1 MQGTEAEA
9 LCYYLI
15 FGLFT
20 FTEELVYDFLS
31 KYLMSDE
38 DLVENGYPRPCQ
50 STPGKA
56 VFKANKESPSK
67 DRKTKFLCS
76 ERST

>member
-1 MQGTEAEA
+1 M
-9 LCYYLI
+9 LLLNFLVY
-15 FGLFT
+15 FT
-20 FTEELVYDFLS
+20 FTEELMYDFLS
-31 KYLMSDE
+31 KYLMSEE

-67 DRKTKFLCS
+67 DCKT
-76 ERST
+76 

>member
-1 MQGTEAEA
+1 M
-9 LCYYLI
+9 LLLNVLVY
-15 FGLFT
+15 FT
-20 FTEELVYDFLS
+20 FTEELMYDFLS
-31 KYLMSDE
+31 KYLMSEE

-67 DRKTKFLCS
+67 DCKTEGFYALNGQHVII
-76 ERST
+76 RML